1 MDRPTREMAG
11 SAVAPCMPSSPHG
24 LRRPSCR
31 GMVAPARLS
40 RQPCAG
46 EPHRACHRARH
57 QPAGRHRLKTPAATS
72 WWPAGDRQ
80 RRADHSR
87 ARASGP
93 VLPAAAGTEWPVRAH
108 LRQGIFGARLPAG
121 GAGTGALFDA
131 AGPAQHRDRPQ
142 RGRCPPERGRPRGR
156 RAALAA
162 AARYRAAAGTPGD
175 HGRHPHVR
183 SLGDRHGDT
192 RNTDRPDQSRQLH
205 FHRFADAELGF
216 RDFRLRRGRPARFGG
231 RSVACA
237 GAGRRHPPQQCT
249 DGYRALRAL
258 LR

>member
-1 MDRPTREMAG
+1 MAFDARLAEAWSRLPDYLG
-11 SAVAPCMPSSPHG
+11 SHVLVSLTALAIGLGISLPVAVAS
-24 LRRPSCR
+24 
-31 GMVAPARLS
+31 
-40 RQPCAG
+40 
-46 EPHRACHRARH
+46 
-57 QPAGRHRLKTPAATS
+57 RHRPLLRGGLLAI
-72 WWPAGDRQ
+72 
-80 RRADHSR
+80 
-87 ARASGP
+87 ASVVQTIPGLALLALFYP
-93 VLPAAAGTEWPVRAH
+93 LLLALSAPVRAH

-121 GAGTGALFDA
+121 GACIGALFDA

-162 AARYRAAAGTPGD
+162 AARYRAAAGIPGD

-192 RNTDRPDQSRQLH
+192 RNTDRPNQSRQLH

-237 GAGRRHPPQQCT
+237 GAGRRHPPQ
-249 DGYRALRAL
+249 
-258 LR
+258 